1 MSPILIA
8 LIAIVVL
15 ILLGCNIGVSFL
27 TVSITYTLIFGGRIP
42 SFLNTAFS
50 AANSYSLLAVPL
62 FTLGGILMEKSGIAD
77 KLIDWCECLLRR
89 VKGGMGAVIPVV
101 SMLYGMLT
109 GSALATVNTVGN
121 ILIPRMEKLGWDR
134 RYTGALVAASAPL
147 GFMIPPNMNAI
158 LFAMVSTASVSELF
172 LASIVPGIIWGLGY
186 VILNR
191 IVYRKWTTTTDMAP
205 AAEIEAQSRKK
216 SFGRLTYE
224 AIPAFIMPLII
235 LGGIYS
241 GKFSPT
247 EAGAVSALYAMLI
260 GLFLYRR
267 LNASSLFSCFSATGK
282 NLGTVLLVMPLA
294 SIFTKLMLTEGL
306 PDLVMNA
313 LLGITD
319 NKFIL
324 LILLDFVFLLA
335 GCFFEANVLTL
346 VIPPIM
352 MPTMTALGVSPVQ
365 FGVMVFM
372 AIGIGAATPPM
383 ATALFMS
390 AKIADRKVHE
400 LVPPL
405 LPMLLCV
412 GVPVMLLVTFVPVL
426 SLWLPEL
433 LLA

>member
-1 MSPILIA
+1 MNPIIIA
-8 LIAIVVL
+8 LLAIVVL

-27 TVSITYTLIFGGRIP
+27 SVSLIYTLLQGGRVA
-42 SFLNTAFS
+42 SFLNTAFT

-77 KLIDWCECLLRR
+77 KLIDWCERLLRK

-121 ILIPRMEKLGWDR
+121 ILIPRMERLGWNK
-134 RYTGALVAASAPL
+134 RYTAALVAASAPL

-158 LFAMVSTASVSELF
+158 IFAMVSTASVSDLF
-172 LASIVPGIIWGLGY
+172 LASIVPGIIWGIGY

-191 IVYRKWTTTTDMAP
+191 FIYRKWMDAP
-205 AAEIEAQSRKK
+205 VDEAEVAAQAVREEK
-216 SFGRLTYE
+216 SLARLTYE
-224 AIPAFIMPLII
+224 AIPSFMMPLII
-235 LGGIYS
+235 LGGIY
-241 GKFSPT
+241 GGIFSPT

-267 LNASSLFSCFSATGK
+267 LDARGVFSCFSATGR
-282 NLGTVLLVMPLA
+282 NLGTVLLIMPLA
-294 SIFTKLMLTEGL
+294 SIFTKIMIMDGL

-313 LLGITD
+313 LLSITD
-319 NKFIL
+319 NKVIL
-324 LILLDFVFLLA
+324 LLLLDVVFLLA

-365 FGVMVFM
+365 FGVIVYM

-390 AKIADRKVHE
+390 AKIADRKIHE
-400 LVPPL
+400 LVAPL
-405 LPMLLCV
+405 LPML
-412 GVPVMLLVTFVPVL
+412 GVVAIPVMLLVTFIPEL
-426 SLWLPEL
+426 SCWLPEL
-433 LLA
+433 LS